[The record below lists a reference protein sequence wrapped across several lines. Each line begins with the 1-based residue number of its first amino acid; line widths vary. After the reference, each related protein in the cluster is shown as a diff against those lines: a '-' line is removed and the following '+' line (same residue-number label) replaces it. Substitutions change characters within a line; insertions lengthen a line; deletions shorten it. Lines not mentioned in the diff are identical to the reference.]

1 MASIAWAEADGES
14 DEDPEAGEAEE
25 TDGDAEVENLAARRL
40 RRWLNGMFGS
50 SGDKREG

>member
-1 MASIAWAEADGES
+1 VASIAWAEADGEP
-14 DEDPEAGEAEE
+14 DEDPEVEE

-50 SGDKREG
+50 SGDKQEG